1 MKSNDQPQSKEK
13 SDYSSLFIS
22 AILLITVAVATEG
35 LTTPVEQ
42 FIQGVLIGMSIA
54 CSVIGFAV
62 YARAHKK

>member
-1 MKSNDQPQSKEK
+1 MKPDTQRQGIGK

-22 AILLITVAVATEG
+22 AILLMVVALAAEG

-42 FIQGVLIGMSIA
+42 FIQGVLVGMSIA

-62 YARAHKK
+62 YAKAHKK